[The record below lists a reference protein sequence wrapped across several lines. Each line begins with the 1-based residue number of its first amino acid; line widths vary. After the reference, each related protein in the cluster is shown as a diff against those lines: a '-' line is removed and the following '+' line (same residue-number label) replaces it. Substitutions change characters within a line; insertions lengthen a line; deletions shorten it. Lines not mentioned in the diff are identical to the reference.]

1 MLWYMGIFFGYI
13 AIALMVTI
21 LLVNMVDGA
30 RRRKIIVGL
39 VSAATFLLIPTWDV
53 IPGQRY
59 FKHLC
64 ETEAG
69 IRIYKAVEGVD
80 GFREYSGGP
89 GDDAVKKY
97 GYRFI
102 ETERP
107 GIGLLRLSLDS
118 GGNVIKQPVTEPI
131 SQYAV
136 RETRENLD
144 WNVEKVQK
152 VIFDERTRERLGT
165 FSIFYFSGNWVQ
177 AKLYWDGYAPCG
189 DELQFYNDFYPSVLK
204 PVSVMQ

>member
-13 AIALMVTI
+13 ANALMVTI